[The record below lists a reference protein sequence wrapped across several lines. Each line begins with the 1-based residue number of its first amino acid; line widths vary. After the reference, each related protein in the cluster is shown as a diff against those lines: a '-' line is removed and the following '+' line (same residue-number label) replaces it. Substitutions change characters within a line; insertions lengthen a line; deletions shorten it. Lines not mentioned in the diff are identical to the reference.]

1 MKTSLKLTAAVLCAL
16 SLFAASCDDDD
27 DNDGPDDGNTIT
39 TTRYAGSTSIM
50 AADEHF
56 KTADT
61 MTVTPMGKTDMVNIT
76 LAARKLTI
84 ASAGNM
90 EVSVSGFTIDSVEV
104 KGTSNN
110 MSRKNPFNAT
120 AKVGIGG
127 SVSELTVNGK
137 LESGMANGR
146 NGVLSLA
153 DVKIGNMP
161 VSISSF
167 SFLGDKVD

>member
-1 MKTSLKLTAAVLCAL
+1 MKLTAAALCAL

-27 DNDGPDDGNTIT
+27 DDNGNGPDSSIT
-39 TTRYAGSTSIM
+39 TSRYAGNTSLV
-50 AADEHF
+50 AAGEIF

-61 MTVTPMGKTDMVNIT
+61 MTVSPMEKTGMVNVT

-84 ASAGNM
+84 AQAGNM

-104 KGTSNN
+104 KGSSNN

-127 SVSELTVNGK
+127 RVSELTVQGK
-137 LESGMANGR
+137 LESGFANGR
-146 NGVLSLA
+146 SGSGVLSLA
-153 DVKIGNMP
+153 DVTIGNMP
-161 VSISSF
+161 VSISQF
-167 SFLGDKVD
+167 SFLGDIVE

>member
-1 MKTSLKLTAAVLCAL
+1 MKTSLKLTAAALCAL

-27 DNDGPDDGNTIT
+27 DDNGPDSGSTIT
-39 TTRYAGSTSIM
+39 TTRYAGNTSIS
-50 AADEHF
+50 AAGEIF
-56 KTADT
+56 TTADT
-61 MTVTPMGKTDMVNIT
+61 MTIAPMGKTGMVTIT
-76 LAARKLTI
+76 MAARKLTI
-84 ASAGNM
+84 AQANNL
-90 EVSVSGFTIDSVEV
+90 EVNVGGFTIDSVEV
-104 KGTSNN
+104 KGSSNN

-127 SVSELTVNGK
+127 SVNELTVSGK